1 MAEPREPGMGL
12 IVVPSS
18 SGERQPA
25 RQGLR
30 LVSPSMYGMYARTR
44 GEGVHRA
51 PLWSERAS
59 LAVRRA
65 VCPLATSDCPDVAV
79 GVPAPIGTRMIMHHA
94 RRTKMV

>member
-1 MAEPREPGMGL
+1 MGL

-30 LVSPSMYGMYARTR
+30 LVSLTLSMYGMYARTR

-59 LAVRRA
+59 LAVRRG

-79 GVPAPIGTRMIMHHA
+79 GVPAPMGTRMTMHHA